1 MNTQLPLVLAIIVS
15 SHGWY
20 RVPALHLARALF
32 RREWLKGSVP
42 IAPAFGSR
50 TPLTNFWPGLSLW
63 SATISSF
70 FSCTTWLPA
79 QDSKFRMCVYICT
92 CVIRSLCVC
101 VCLSHRPHFRSPATF
116 ACHCWLGV
124 CAWVWS
130 ACSARF
136 GLVRLVCCLII
147 TA

>member
-70 FSCTTWLPA
+70 YSCTTWRPA
-79 QDSKFRMCVYICT
+79 QDSKFRMCVYI
-92 CVIRSLCVC
+92 RASYAHSVC
-101 VCLSHRPHFRSPATF
+101 VSVCLTGRISVPQRHLPVIVG
-116 ACHCWLGV
+116 LGSV
-124 CAWVWS
+124 PGFGQLVQLGSAWFDWS
-130 ACSARF
+130 AA
-136 GLVRLVCCLII
+136 
-147 TA
+147 